1 MPNTP
6 NPGHAYAVLTA
17 ELRTPDRWPVPH
29 GIVTVTDLHG
39 QQIARAEADASGYVV
54 TDPLPVG
61 TYTVIVTAPGHSPT
75 ARTAV
80 VARSGAT
87 LGVVSLPRV
96 SGVPLPAEGPWVID
110 PTHSGVEATARHLGL
125 ASVKGRFTDFGG
137 RIHIARPIEDSW
149 VYAVIRADS
158 IDTGNKLRDDHLR
171 TADFLDVARHPRI
184 EYRSHRLTATG
195 ADLWALDGELT
206 INAITRPVRLDLR
219 YHGSG
224 PDAFGG
230 IRAGFLASTEL
241 SREDFAISYH
251 QLVRAGVAAVGPSI
265 RVELNIEA
273 VYGEELPQL

>member
-1 MPNTP
+1 M
-6 NPGHAYAVLTA
+6 
-17 ELRTPDRWPVPH
+17 
-29 GIVTVTDLHG
+29 
-39 QQIARAEADASGYVV
+39 
-54 TDPLPVG
+54 
-61 TYTVIVTAPGHSPT
+61 
-75 ARTAV
+75 
-80 VARSGAT
+80 
-87 LGVVSLPRV
+87 
-96 SGVPLPAEGPWVID
+96 ID
-110 PTHSGVEATARHLGL
+110 PTHSAVEATARHLGL

-137 RIHIARPIEDSW
+137 RIHIARPIEESW
-149 VYAVIRADS
+149 VHAVIRADS

-171 TADFLDVARHPRI
+171 TADFLDVVRHPRI

-195 ADLWALDGELT
+195 ADLWALHGELT

-230 IRAGFLASTEL
+230 VRAGFQATTEL

-251 QLVRAGVAAVGPSI
+251 QLVRVGVAAVGATI